1 MGSGTSR
8 AADPRL
14 DTLPAVEK
22 RGEVALVSVLP
33 EDEALRKVRA
43 DVPQGAAD
51 PAAAMS
57 RMCLPGP
64 DFVSR
69 LCCPQMLLSMH
80 AVHVQKDEVLLLEVG
95 PEGLRLLRPGMEV
108 PVGGW
113 KWPQI
118 HSWESSRV
126 YFSFKFYEEK

>member
-14 DTLPAVEK
+14 DTLPAIEK

-43 DVPQGAAD
+43 AAAQVTAD
-51 PAAAMS
+51 AAAAMWRS
-57 RMCLPGP
+57 AGLGEQT
-64 DFVSR
+64 V
-69 LCCPQMLLSMH
+69 CCPHMLLSM
-80 AVHVQKDEVLLLEVG
+80 HVQKDEVLLLEVG